1 MPTMKTKSELLKD
14 ARSQVPEVTPLE
26 VSRQSPRP
34 ALVDVREKQETDAGM
49 LPGAKHVPRGFLELR
64 IEETVPDRGA
74 DVVLYCAGG
83 TRSLLAAKTLKDMGY
98 TKVRSLAGG
107 FSAWKDAGLPLE
119 VQVKLTEAQRD
130 RYSRH
135 LLIPEVGEAGQAKLL
150 KSKVLLIGAGGLGS
164 PTALYLAAAGVGR
177 LGIIDDDVVDASNLQ
192 RQILHTTDR
201 VGMAKTESAK
211 KTLQALNPDVAVDEH
226 RLRLQRDNAL
236 ELFSK
241 YDLVVDGS
249 DNFRTR
255 YLVNDACVLLE
266 KPNVHGSIFRF
277 DGQAT
282 TFVPGGGR
290 PCYRCLFPEPPP
302 PELAPS
308 CQEAGV
314 LGVLPGIIG
323 MIQAVEAVKLLLG
336 KGEPLIGRLLLY
348 DALEQKFRE
357 VKYARDPACPACG
370 DDPMRELL
378 PEYTE
383 ASCAIAPR
391 RQ

>member
-1 MPTMKTKSELLKD
+1 
-14 ARSQVPEVTPLE
+14 
-26 VSRQSPRP
+26 
-34 ALVDVREKQETDAGM
+34 DVREKQETDAGM

-83 TRSLLAAKTLKDMGY
+83 TRSLLAAKTLAEMGY
-98 TKVRSLAGG
+98 TRVRSMAGG
-107 FSAWKDAGLPLE
+107 YSAWKDAGLPLE
-119 VQVKLTEAQRD
+119 
-130 RYSRH
+130 
-135 LLIPEVGEAGQAKLL
+135 
-150 KSKVLLIGAGGLGS
+150 
-164 PTALYLAAAGVGR
+164 
-177 LGIIDDDVVDASNLQ
+177 
-192 RQILHTTDR
+192 
-201 VGMAKTESAK
+201 
-211 KTLQALNPDVAVDEH
+211 ALNPDVAVDEH
-226 RLRLQRDNAL
+226 RTRLTRDNAL
-236 ELFSK
+236 ELFGK

-249 DNFRTR
+249 DNFGTR

-323 MIQAVEAVKLLLG
+323 LIQSVEAMKLLLG
-336 KGEPLIGRLLLY
+336 RGEPLVGRLLLV
-348 DALEQKFRE
+348 DAAELKF
-357 VKYARDPACPACG
+357 
-370 DDPMRELL
+370 
-378 PEYTE
+378 
-383 ASCAIAPR
+383 
-391 RQ
+391 

>member
-1 MPTMKTKSELLKD
+1 MSPMKTKSELLKD
-14 ARSQVPEVTPLE
+14 ARSRVPEVQPLE
-26 VSRQSPRP
+26 LSRQSPKP
-34 ALVDVREKQETDAGM
+34 VILDVREKQETDAGM
-49 LPGAKHVPRGFLELR
+49 LPGAKHVPRGYLELR

-83 TRSLLAAKTLKDMGY
+83 TRSLLAAKTLAEMGY
-98 TKVRSLAGG
+98 TRVRSMAGG

-119 VQVKLTEAQRD
+119 TPVRLTDAQRA

-135 LLIPEVGEAGQAKLL
+135 LLIPEVGEAGQARLL
-150 KSKVLLIGAGGLGS
+150 KAKVLLIGAGGLGS

-177 LGIIDDDVVDASNLQ
+177 LGIVDDDVVDESNLQ

-201 VGMAKTESAK
+201 VGMPKTESAR

-226 RLRLQRDNAL
+226 RTRLTRDNAL

-241 YDLVVDGS
+241 YDVIVDGS
-249 DNFRTR
+249 DNFGTR
-255 YLVNDACVLLE
+255 YLVNDACVLLG

-282 TFVPGGGR
+282 TFIPGGGR

-308 CQEAGV
+308 CQDAGV

-323 MIQAVEAVKLLLG
+323 LVQAVEAVKLVLG
-336 KGEPLIGRLLLY
+336 
-348 DALEQKFRE
+348 
-357 VKYARDPACPACG
+357 
-370 DDPMRELL
+370 
-378 PEYTE
+378 
-383 ASCAIAPR
+383 
-391 RQ
+391 

>member
-1 MPTMKTKSELLKD
+1 MPNMKTKSELLKD
-14 ARSQVPEVTPLE
+14 ARAAIPEVTATEL
-26 VSRQSPRP
+26 SRQSPRP
-34 ALVDVREKQETDAGM
+34 VILDVREKNETDAGL

-74 DVVLYCAGG
+74 DVVLYCASG
-83 TRSLLAAKTLKDMGY
+83 TRSLLAARTLKEMGY
-98 TKVRSLAGG
+98 TKLRNLAGG
-107 FSAWKDAGLPLE
+107 YSAWKDAGLPIDTP
-119 VQVKLTEAQRD
+119 VRLTDAQRS

-177 LGIIDDDVVDASNLQ
+177 LGIVDDDVVDESNLQ
-192 RQILHTTDR
+192 RQILHSTDR
-201 VGMAKTESAK
+201 IGMPKTESAR
-211 KTLQALNPDVAVDEH
+211 KTIQGLNPEVAVDEH
-226 RLRLQRDNAL
+226 RVRLNRDNAL
-236 ELFSK
+236 ELFGK
-241 YDLVVDGS
+241 YDLIVDGS
-249 DNFRTR
+249 DNFGTR
-255 YLVNDACVLLE
+255 YLVNDACVILG

-323 MIQAVEAVKLLLG
+323 LVQAVEAVKLLLG
-336 KGEPLIGRLLLY
+336 RGEPLVGRLLLY
-348 DALEQKFRE
+348 EALEQKFRE
-357 VKYARDPACPACG
+357 VKYERDPHCPACG
-370 DDPMRELL
+370 DQPMRELL

-383 ASCAIAPR
+383 QSCAIPAR
-391 RQ
+391 N